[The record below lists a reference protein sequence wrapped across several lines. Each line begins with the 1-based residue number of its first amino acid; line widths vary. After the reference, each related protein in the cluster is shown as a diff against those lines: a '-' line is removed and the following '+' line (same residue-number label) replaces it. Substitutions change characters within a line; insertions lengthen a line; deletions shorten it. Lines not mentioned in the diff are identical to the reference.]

1 MALRTEGVGR
11 GVNWQGL
18 SNLANIIQRGGETQ
32 AEIFRGIGEG
42 IVKRRQFSQQMAAE
56 KEQAAQR
63 QASDMATLVSNLAQ
77 RQSEQEQ
84 SQRQFEVGRFD
95 IQKREEAKERRLAA
109 ETQAE
114 IELKRQRF
122 DLDRALAYAEHG
134 IQIGD
139 QATISRSGDALK
151 RIVAQMATTQN
162 KKMSV
167 DRSPWQ
173 DVLEKSVD
181 VRPSAFVAPSD
192 APQLEMP
199 KTASAAVAQQL
210 KFADD
215 MMNLSDLSVDD
226 ANKIVVQAGASAQEV
241 ANRITGLE
249 SEVRRLKGLPQTPKN
264 VNQLR
269 LAEYDLAQARI
280 DMGFAASQAGKLQQS
295 ASRIAK
301 EREATQIAERNKILS
316 LRKTPENAAFIDAFM
331 ADPDNNKVRID
342 TVLAMLDKEEERTIV
357 EPQRRV
363 NREAESYLA
372 DVRRQVSDALESM
385 VPYAGKDKNEA
396 IKYRMSH
403 LARNLGI
410 REIEVIATTPGSGFD
425 ADTVKAA
432 RKYLEEEAGLVDV
445 NWDQQNGLGIRNYLL
460 DLAERGGIS
469 PKDIERVFGKQGE
482 PEDISDEQ
490 FEAAKK
496 AAGSRK

>member
-56 KEQAAQR
+56 KEQSAQR
-63 QASDMATLVSNLAQ
+63 QAFDMAALVANLAQ

-84 SQRQFEVGRFD
+84 SKREFEIGRLD
-95 IQKREEAKERRLAA
+95 IQKREQEKERRLAA

-114 IELKRQRF
+114 IELKRQRLDF
-122 DLDRALAYAEHG
+122 DRALAYAEHG
-134 IQIGD
+134 IQTGD

-151 RIVAQMATTQN
+151 RIVAGMATANN

-173 DVLEKSVD
+173 DVLEKSTE
-181 VRPSAFVAPSD
+181 VRPSAFVAPPD

-199 KTASAAVAQQL
+199 KTPSAAVAQRL

-215 MMNLSDLSVDD
+215 LMNLSDLSADD
-226 ANKIVVQAGASAQEV
+226 ANRIVIQAGSSAQEV
-241 ANRITGLE
+241 ANSITELE

-295 ASRIAK
+295 AARIAK

-342 TVLAMLDKEEERTIV
+342 TVLAMLDKEEERTIA

-363 NREAESYLA
+363 SRAVESYLA
-372 DVRRQVSDALESM
+372 NVKRQVSDALESM
-385 VPYAGKDKNEA
+385 VPYVGKDSNEA
-396 IKYRMSH
+396 IRLRMNH
-403 LARNLGI
+403 LAQNLGN
-410 REIEVIATTPGSGFD
+410 REIEVIATTPDAGFD
-425 ADTVKAA
+425 AMTVKAA
-432 RKYLEEEAGLVDV
+432 RKYLESEQGVDAD
-445 NWDQQNGLGIRNYLL
+445 WDQQGGMGIKNYLL
-460 DLAERGGIS
+460 DLAERGGID
-469 PKDIERVFGKQGE
+469 PRDIERVFGKQGE